1 MIRNAVM
8 ILGVLV
14 SSSALAETYHVGGDC
29 APLPAYQAPGY
40 IAANADTARP
50 VDVNPNPMT
59 KDLENVAIGLNIPLN
74 TYIAPGTVNA
84 DLSRTDIA
92 VGQIGVN
99 TKTGSTTF
107 NGREIAAQAQYPA
120 DCGLSGKSIYSTK

>member
-1 MIRNAVM
+1 MIRSAM
-8 ILGVLV
+8 LILGVLV
-14 SSSALAETYHVGGDC
+14 SSSALAETYRVGGDC
-29 APLPAYQAPGY
+29 TPLPAYQAPAD
-40 IAANADTARP
+40 IAASGDTARP
-50 VDVNPNPMT
+50 VDVNPSPMT

-74 TYIAPGTVNA
+74 NYVAPSTVNA
-84 DLSRTDIA
+84 DLSLTDLA

-99 TKTGSTTF
+99 TQTGSTTF